1 LGGQDGTRPQVGQIG
16 AVPLKEPVANDKRNN
31 MTKNQ
36 RVIFIFPSS
45 FGPSLRYSLEV
56 SIAGLSKSGKPIG

>member
-1 LGGQDGTRPQVGQIG
+1 MSGGQDGVRPQVGQIG

-45 FGPSLRYSLEV
+45 LDLLFDIHL
-56 SIAGLSKSGKPIG
+56 IAGLSKSGKPIG